1 MGALSLV
8 GGPAELGAGRVAL
21 GHPTGGV
28 AEDGV
33 RGVSVSTRGAGGS
46 RLPASAG
53 GPRSRSWARACAR

>member
-28 AEDGV
+28 AEDGA
-33 RGVSVSTRGAGGS
+33 RGVSAST
-46 RLPASAG
+46 
-53 GPRSRSWARACAR
+53 

>member
-8 GGPAELGAGRVAL
+8 GGPRERGAGRVAL

-28 AEDGV
+28 AEDGA
-33 RGVSVSTRGAGGS
+33 RGVSASTRGAGGS
-46 RLPASAG
+46 RLPAAAG